1 MAVNLASKFSKKVDE
16 AFSRDSIA
24 KLVTNSEY
32 SFEGVKT
39 VNIYSIPV
47 APMNDYNREGASN
60 RYGDPA
66 ELGNEV
72 QTCTVEKDR
81 SWTFTIDKG
90 NKNQSEM
97 VMDAGKAAAR
107 QMKLAV
113 IPEYD
118 AHVFKK
124 IAIAACATEG
134 HSATTAITKANA
146 YEEFLKAQEVLG
158 NENVPDE
165 GRVCLC
171 SYAFAGKLK
180 QDAAFMRDCD
190 TAQNMQIK
198 GMLGEVDGAKLI
210 RVPSNR
216 LPEGCDFI
224 LTHPIA
230 TVAPQQLN
238 EYKIH
243 TDAPG
248 VSGWLVEG
256 RIIYDAFV
264 LDNKKAAT
272 FYHGATAVTE

>member
-1 MAVNLASKFSKKVDE
+1 MAINLASKFSKKVDE
-16 AFSRDSIA
+16 AFARDSIA

-47 APMNDYNREGASN
+47 VALNDYNREGASN
-60 RYGDPA
+60 RYGNPA
-66 ELGNEV
+66 ELQNAV
-72 QTCTVEKDR
+72 QTCTIEKDR
-81 SWTFTIDKG
+81 GWTFTIDKG
-90 NKNQSEM
+90 NKTQSEM

-107 QMKLAV
+107 QMKMAV

-124 IAIAACATEG
+124 IAIAACETEG
-134 HSATTAITKANA
+134 HSATAAITKSNA
-146 YEEFLKAQEVLG
+146 YEEFLKAQEILG
-158 NENVPDE
+158 DENVPDE

-180 QDAAFMRDCD
+180 QDPAFMRDCD

-210 RVPSNR
+210 RVPSSR

-224 LTHPIA
+224 LCHPIA

-248 VSGWLVEG
+248 ISGWLVEG
-256 RIIYDAFV
+256 RILYDAFV
-264 LDNKKAAT
+264 LNNKKSAV
-272 FYHGATAVTE
+272 FYHGASAVTE